1 MILVLSFVLLISS
14 GSSALAV
21 SGGRMSNEL
30 DTEITVQEP
39 ACQVTVSASPPEGG
53 TVSGTGS
60 YAVGE
65 EITVQATAV
74 SGYEFDKWTEGDTE
88 VSSDAEYSF
97 ALEENRNLVA
107 NFREVEDR
115 PTGPPAPS
123 PETPREVEIGVQGEG
138 SVEPEP
144 GIHTYDDGEAVT
156 LEAEPAEGWLFSNWL
171 VDDESIGE
179 DSRLT
184 ITVEDN
190 LSVTAVFVKPG
201 VVAPSVG
208 GRITPKEGGT
218 VEIPGMI
225 SITLAP
231 YAADQ
236 PIDLTIST
244 RDAFEDPDMAN
255 LMDEGRQP
263 IDGIVY
269 EISAVSIEDGEEVTS
284 FSSPLLITFSPKEEE
299 GEQENLV
306 AHYYNADLGAWI
318 AIPTIQDPETGE
330 VSVEVTHLSQFAL
343 FPYERMEDV
352 VGHWAEADILKL
364 VSIGAISGYDDYSF
378 RPDETVTR
386 EQFAKM
392 LAEAANLNVPAQ
404 SRTLPY
410 LVDDADE
417 VSEWA
422 RPYVERVLSE
432 GFLRGYEDGTF
443 RPKDEV
449 TRVQVATILG
459 RSLRLVPEGGPDYMD
474 TDEIPDW
481 GRGYVAALAHYDI
494 VRGYPADGL
503 EFRPHRATTRAEG
516 AAFLSRYLDVSSNR

>member
-1 MILVLSFVLLISS
+1 
-14 GSSALAV
+14 
-21 SGGRMSNEL
+21 
-30 DTEITVQEP
+30 
-39 ACQVTVSASPPEGG
+39 
-53 TVSGTGS
+53 
-60 YAVGE
+60 
-65 EITVQATAV
+65 
-74 SGYEFDKWTEGDTE
+74 
-88 VSSDAEYSF
+88 
-97 ALEENRNLVA
+97 
-107 NFREVEDR
+107 
-115 PTGPPAPS
+115 
-123 PETPREVEIGVQGEG
+123 
-138 SVEPEP
+138 
-144 GIHTYDDGEAVT
+144 
-156 LEAEPAEGWLFSNWL
+156 
-171 VDDESIGE
+171 
-179 DSRLT
+179 
-184 ITVEDN
+184 
-190 LSVTAVFVKPG
+190 
-201 VVAPSVG
+201 
-208 GRITPKEGGT
+208 PKEGGT

-269 EISAVSIEDGEEVTS
+269 EISAVSIGDGEEVTS

-459 RSLRLVPEGGPDYMD
+459 RALRLVPEGGPDYMD